1 MITSEPLNI
10 DFSINEQEE
19 IENPRSESSASLDPF
34 DSEAFLLE
42 MEKQKEEYKLALE
55 RHQKKMNNKY

>member
-1 MITSEPLNI
+1 VITSEPLNI

-19 IENPRSESSASLDPF
+19 IENPPSESSASEEPF

-42 MEKQKEEYKLALE
+42 MEKQKEE
-55 RHQKKMNNKY
+55 